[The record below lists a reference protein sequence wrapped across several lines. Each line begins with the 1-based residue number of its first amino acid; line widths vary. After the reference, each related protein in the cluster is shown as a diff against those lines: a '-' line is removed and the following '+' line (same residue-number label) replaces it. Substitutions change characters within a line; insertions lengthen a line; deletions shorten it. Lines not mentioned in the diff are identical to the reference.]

1 MRLTRRK
8 TGLSPPVKYFTDRSK
23 AVLFCGSFMFFSAL
37 RLLCFRA
44 CLLYV
49 PCGHLLGKGWTIGSR
64 LWCLTVS
71 LSLSHWYF
79 WVRCGTWLY
88 RFLTF
93 APLLT
98 LLICYTAYLSCWPH
112 GFREFFQI
120 FNTSL
125 CEQKSPGHGQ
135 FIPQGHGWQ
144 DLGRGSL
151 NIDIYVI
158 YKLWASWF
166 RVYFFQTI
174 VNGGSWHP
182 WCSQFGLHGH
192 GWQDLCR
199 GPLDIL
205 HYIKYIS
212 CGPELQ
218 WLEIWCLIH
227 LSLYVYGIFMLP
239 MGHGN

>member
-1 MRLTRRK
+1 MDL
-8 TGLSPPVKYFTDRSK
+8 L
-23 AVLFCGSFMFFSAL
+23 CFSAL

-44 CLLYV
+44 CLFICALWS
-49 PCGHLLGKGWTIGSR
+49 PAGKGMTYWLSFV
-64 LWCLTVS
+64 VS
-71 LSLSHWYF
+71 NCEFVTFPLVFLGQVWYLI
-79 WVRCGTWLY
+79 VSILDLCT
-88 RFLTF
+88 
-93 APLLT
+93 LT

-166 RVYFFQTI
+166 RVCFFQII

-212 CGPELQ
+212 CGPDFQ
-218 WLEIWCLIH
+218 WLE
-227 LSLYVYGIFMLP
+227 SDASFT
-239 MGHGN
+239 